1 MKKFQGSLNTY
12 VKKFKEVIINGQH
25 AILKIYNWVKV
36 EYWFNQRTKVTFMP
50 FLQHL
55 ITLRIDQNKYS
66 TELFLIRA
74 LP

>member
-1 MKKFQGSLNTY
+1 MGNMQ
-12 VKKFKEVIINGQH
+12 I
-25 AILKIYNWVKV
+25 ILKIYNWVKV